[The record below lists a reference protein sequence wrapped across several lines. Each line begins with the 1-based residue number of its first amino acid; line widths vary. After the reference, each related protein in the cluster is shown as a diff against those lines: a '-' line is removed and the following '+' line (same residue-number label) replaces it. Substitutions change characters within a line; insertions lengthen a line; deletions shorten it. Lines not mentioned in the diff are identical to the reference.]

1 MDVIYL
7 KLTIDGIE
15 TNKPAVWWDK
25 ESNTVKMID
34 QTKIPFEIKVVTCTN
49 YRETVLA
56 IKNMIIRG
64 APSIGAAGAYGL
76 TQAIF
81 EFFNKKDYEKQVN
94 IAYQELLN
102 SRPTA
107 VDLKNGLDKVIS
119 SLSKTSEEILK
130 VAEDFALQIKEEGFK
145 IGNIGKNLIKNGMNI
160 LTHCHTGALAL
171 VDHGS
176 AIAPIK
182 QAWRDGV
189 RFHVFVDETRP
200 RIQGKITSWE
210 LGSEKIDHTVIC
222 DSVSGSLMA
231 QGRINL
237 IILGADRVAMNGDIA
252 NKIGTYNLAVLAN
265 FHKIPFYTAFPVSTF
280 DRETKTGKEIVI
292 EERESDELRYV
303 WGFNSQESR
312 YQRVSLYL
320 DETNFY
326 NPAFDITPNELITGY
341 ITSKGILSAVE
352 LEKKL

>member
-1 MDVIYL
+1 MKL
-7 KLTIDGIE
+7 KIDGIE
-15 TNKPAVWWDK
+15 TDKPAVWWDVD
-25 ESNTVKMID
+25 SNTVKMID
-34 QTKIPFEIKVVTCTN
+34 QTKIPFEIKIVTCTN
-49 YRETVLA
+49 YHETVLA

-76 TQAIF
+76 TQAVF
-81 EFFNKKDYEKQVN
+81 EFSDRKDFQKQIL

-107 VDLKNGLDKVIS
+107 VDLKNGLEKIIS
-119 SLSKTSEEILK
+119 SLSKTPEEILK
-130 VAEDFALQIKEEGFK
+130 VAEDFAFQIKEEGLK
-145 IGNIGKNLIKNGMNI
+145 IGIIGKDLIKNGMNI

-176 AIAPIK
+176 AIAPLK
-182 QAWRDGV
+182 QAWREGM

-210 LGSEKIDHTVIC
+210 LGSEKINHTVIC
-222 DSVSGSLMA
+222 DSVAGFLMS
-231 QGRINL
+231 QGRIDL

-252 NKIGTYNLAVLAN
+252 NKIGTYNLAILASY
-265 FHKIPFYTAFPVSTF
+265 HKIPFYTAFPISTF
-280 DRETKTGKEIVI
+280 DRQTKTGKEIVI
-292 EERESDELRYV
+292 EERENAEIKYV

-312 YQRVSLYL
+312 YQHVSLYL
-320 DETNFY
+320 NETNFY

-341 ITSKGILSAVE
+341 ITSKGILAASE